1 MVKTVSSVT
10 EGIKILEKKIGR
22 EFSIWLITITKM
34 YQVNMLYNQFKEF
47 FLDGFHTHKYD
58 KYVEDGTITI
68 DYTYLPSKNG
78 KTYIKFNIPET
89 DIGMTISYGGSS
101 QFAMWWCQLTDGLED
116 DDDTPLCDD
125 YNNTIVSGIVC
136 KKCNNELPPMTMQE
150 HLDGD
155 FNKDCPHDDADKDA

>member
-1 MVKTVSSVT
+1 
-10 EGIKILEKKIGR
+10 
-22 EFSIWLITITKM
+22 
-34 YQVNMLYNQFKEF
+34 MLYNQFKEF

-58 KYVEDGTITI
+58 KYIEDGTITI

-116 DDDTPLCDD
+116 DDDNDEGVIPSCCNGVEGCSECKSDCD
-125 YNNTIVSGIVC
+125 
-136 KKCNNELPPMTMQE
+136 E
-150 HLDGD
+150 
-155 FNKDCPHDDADKDA
+155 DA